1 MAHFAKLDEDNKVTE
16 VVVVDN
22 SVIEDENGDE
32 QESLGQAF
40 LKGLYGDDTVWQQT
54 SYNNNIRGI
63 YATVGYTYDASTD
76 KFIPPTPYASWVD
89 FDEETHTWQPPIP
102 HPLKDLKDEDF
113 PTGYPQE
120 FIDNHEKQ
128 PPYIYEWNEEKHQAD
143 NTKGWEL
150 IEGYA

>member
-40 LKGLYGDDTVWQQT
+40 LKGLYGDDTNWQQT

-89 FDEETHTWQPPIP
+89 FDETTHTWQPPIP

-120 FIDNHEKQ
+120 FIDANEKQ
-128 PPYIYEWNEEKHQAD
+128 PPHIYEWNEEKHQAD